1 MKGKTAIVIGASV
14 GGLVASKVLSKYFES
29 VKIIE
34 KDTLD
39 GSGARKGTPQAN
51 HVHVLLVKGK
61 QILSKIFPNFE
72 YDLTKSGGIKYDFIK
87 HARYLVPTG
96 WTPRFDSGLI
106 SYSCSRSLLESVIR
120 SQVEKT
126 TNIEFL
132 LGNTVT
138 GFELQDDKVTR
149 ITFNELKTSQKKSI
163 ECDFVVDCTGRNS
176 QLPSWLKQ
184 LHYET
189 PEETRVDSDIGYS
202 TRYYEIPESFEDDWK
217 ITVVMNRPPSQPKM
231 GGIFQV
237 EKNQWFVTMYSI
249 GKDHP
254 PTDEAGFLDFA
265 KTLPDKIIFE
275 TISDAKPISQIY
287 GYRVEGS
294 RLRHYEKLSSIP
306 KNLIAFGDSVC
317 TFNPFY
323 GQGMTVIAL
332 SANVL
337 DDSLKKSLNLKNF
350 SKKFHHQLHKTI
362 QYPWLLATGEDF
374 RWPTTKGKKPNSL
387 TRMMQN
393 YVDKVLLTTP
403 KSDRATKA
411 FQEMMQMVKSP
422 TVMFHPLIFFSS
434 IFQKSRRH

>member
-1 MKGKTAIVIGASV
+1 MQGKTAIVIGASI
-14 GGLVASKVLSKYFES
+14 GGLVASKILSKYFES

-34 KDTLD
+34 KDTFDNLD
-39 GSGARKGTPQAN
+39 SRKGTPQAK
-51 HVHVLLVKGK
+51 HVHVLLVKGRE
-61 QILSKIFPNFE
+61 ILSKIFPNFE
-72 YDLTKSGGIKYDFIK
+72 DDLEKNGGVKYDFIK
-87 HARYLVPTG
+87 NARYLVPTG

-106 SYSCSRSLLESVIR
+106 SYSCSRNLLESVIR
-120 SQVEKT
+120 NQVKKT
-126 TNIEFL
+126 KNIEFL
-132 LGNTVT
+132 IGNSVT
-138 GFELQDDKVTR
+138 GFELEDNMVTKV
-149 ITFNELKTSQKKSI
+149 TFNEIKSSKKKTI
-163 ECDFVVDCTGRNS
+163 NCDFVVDCTGRNS

-184 LHYET
+184 LHFDT
-189 PEETRVDSDIGYS
+189 PIETRVDSDIGYS
-202 TRYYEIPESFEDDWK
+202 TRYYEIPDGFEDDWK
-217 ITVVMNRPPSQPKM
+217 ITVVMNRPPNQPRM

-254 PTDEAGFLDFA
+254 PTDEEGFLNFS
-265 KTLPDKIIFE
+265 KTLPDKTVYE
-275 TISDAKPISQIY
+275 AISNAKPISQIY

-294 RLRHYEKLSSIP
+294 RLRHYEKLNSIP

-337 DDSLKKSLNLKNF
+337 DDSLKSSSNLGNF
-350 SKKFHHQLHKTI
+350 SKKFHHKLHKTI

-387 TRMMQN
+387 TRLMQN

-403 KSDRATKA
+403 KSARATKA
-411 FQEMMQMVKSP
+411 FQEMMQMVKPP
-422 TVMFHPLIFFSS
+422 TVMFHPLIFFTSLL
-434 IFQKSRRH
+434 QKSKVR